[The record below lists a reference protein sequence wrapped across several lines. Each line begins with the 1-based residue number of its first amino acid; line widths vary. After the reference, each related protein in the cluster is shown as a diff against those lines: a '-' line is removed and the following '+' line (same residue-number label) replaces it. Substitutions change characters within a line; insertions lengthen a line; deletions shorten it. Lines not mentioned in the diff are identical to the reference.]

1 MQFNFGLFSVDF
13 KSKKSVQA
21 SKVKKDKALKA
32 ADKRRE
38 KALRMMAQT
47 QSESAVKAQKE
58 LSGSGLAEHYSAKG
72 GPGPTNQ
79 TDPAFY
85 GRKSSGDFPS

>member
-38 KALRMMAQT
+38 KALRTMAQT
-47 QSESAVKAQKE
+47 QSESAVKASRDIAQ
-58 LSGSGLAEHYSAKG
+58 S